1 MLPATQMDLIG
12 IHYQQRRGLEGIHF
26 DRKSPDGTAH
36 FFPNCAIY
44 PDKCAL
50 FCTLPTKLRKL
61 RIYLRI
67 GTAHNRNT
75 KDCAILINPL
85 CGKPLEG
92 NLGAGECAIAQKCA
106 KRNTTVWKT
115 TRWVWRE
122 ESGSNRE
129 LTGSTLYFPS
139 NKTISSR

>member
-50 FCTLPTKLRKL
+50 FCALPTKLRKL

-85 CGKPLEG
+85 CDKPLEG
-92 NLGAGECAIAQKCA
+92 NLGGWRM
-106 KRNTTVWKT
+106 RNFAEVRKT
-115 TRWVWRE
+115 KYNGVKNNSVGVKLGKW
-122 ESGSNRE
+122 GQ
-129 LTGSTLYFPS
+129 
-139 NKTISSR
+139 